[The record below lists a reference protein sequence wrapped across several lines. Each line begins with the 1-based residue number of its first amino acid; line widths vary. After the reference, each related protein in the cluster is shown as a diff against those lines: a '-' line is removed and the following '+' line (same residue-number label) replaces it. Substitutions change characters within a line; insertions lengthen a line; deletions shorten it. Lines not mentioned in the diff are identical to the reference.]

1 MNNRALAIWEGT
13 AGREHPDVAYALQGL
28 GDTHLAA
35 GRPADAIAPLE
46 RALTIRAAG
55 SVPDDLAETRFALA
69 RALWDAGR
77 DRPRARTLAGGGRGR
92 ARRRDRQGRRADHSP
107 RMARITPARRAMIG
121 CSMIQE
127 AAGALD
133 RPRSRSPNA
142 STASRG
148 LTRWRSPC
156 PHESHG

>member
-77 DRPRARTLAGGGRGR
+77 DRPRARTLAGEAEAGLAAAIDKAA
-92 ARRRDRQGRRADHSP
+92 ARTRSP

-142 STASRG
+142 CTASRG